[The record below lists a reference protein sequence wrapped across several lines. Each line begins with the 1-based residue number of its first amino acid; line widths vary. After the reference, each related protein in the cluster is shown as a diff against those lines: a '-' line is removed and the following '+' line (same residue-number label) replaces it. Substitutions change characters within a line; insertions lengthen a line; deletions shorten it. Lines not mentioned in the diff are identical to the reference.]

1 MDNRIN
7 SVNRKMNNKI
17 DIFFWLVYTNF
28 IREVRLTLYFKSK
41 GGCYLKK
48 ELATQVNAYL
58 ANIGVSYIKLHNL
71 HWNVV
76 GSQFKAAHEYLETLY
91 DALADVL
98 ECYRRTFKNERRS
111 PFGKYEGLL
120 ISCHNSRVGKCRA
133 GCQECDADGSE
144 RYGISQ
150 NSGLFHCVSRPTR
163 RINLMWLPTWKTMWQ
178 ITTKQFG
185 SFNLC

>member
-7 SVNRKMNNKI
+7 SVNRKMNNKLT
-17 DIFFWLVYTNF
+17 FSFGLVYTNF

-41 GGCYLKK
+41 EAVILKK

-98 ECYRRTFKNERRS
+98 DAIAELLKMNGEAPLASMKGYLSVATIPELESVELDVKSAMQTVLKDMESLRTQAFF
-111 PFGKYEGLL
+111 PF
-120 ISCHNSRVGKCRA
+120 
-133 GCQECDADGSE
+133 
-144 RYGISQ
+144 
-150 NSGLFHCVSRPTR
+150 VS
-163 RINLMWLPTWKTMWQ
+163 
-178 ITTKQFG
+178 
-185 SFNLC
+185 

>member
-1 MDNRIN
+1 M
-7 SVNRKMNNKI
+7 
-17 DIFFWLVYTNF
+17 
-28 IREVRLTLYFKSK
+28 
-41 GGCYLKK
+41 KK

-98 ECYRRTFKNERRS
+98 DAIAELLKMNGEAPLASMKGYLSVATIPELESVELDVKSAMQTVLKDMESLRTQAFS
-111 PFGKYEGLL
+111 F
-120 ISCHNSRVGKCRA
+120 
-133 GCQECDADGSE
+133 
-144 RYGISQ
+144 
-150 NSGLFHCVSRPTR
+150 VSRPTR